1 MAADKA
7 TMNFSEET
15 VELIID
21 KMCEGQTLAAVC
33 RENGITRRTVYKWL
47 QQHPSFANQYA
58 IAQQMLAD
66 HLFDEILEICDGLKP
81 DPNAD
86 NKSNWRVVD
95 AARLKIESR
104 KYLCSRLHPL
114 RYHEQQGIA
123 LNVNLNKKLDEMT
136 DRELLA
142 LRERYLAL
150 PPPKTIEA
158 QANE

>member
-1 MAADKA
+1 MRWR
-7 TMNFSEET
+7 SR
-15 VELIID
+15 
-21 KMCEGQTLAAVC
+21 CSQT
-33 RENGITRRTVYKWL
+33 
-47 QQHPSFANQYA
+47 
-58 IAQQMLAD
+58 

-123 LNVNLNKKLDEMT
+123 LNVNLNKKLDEMS
-136 DRELLA
+136 DRELFA

-150 PPPKTIEA
+150 PPPKTIEGR
-158 QANE
+158 AND